1 MLKTT
6 LKCRRE
12 GKKIRYSKKKMLFL
26 LMVLCIILFVILD
39 IILSNSVLQVVEYEI
54 CTEKLENNIKVV
66 HLTDLHNSEFE
77 KNNEKL
83 VEKIKE
89 QKPDIVCITGD
100 LINMHSDNTNV
111 AANLIE
117 KLSALFPVF
126 ISFGNHESEYQ
137 YMKKAALE
145 KIFQDAG
152 ATVLDF
158 TYEDIEII
166 GTKLRIGGFYGY
178 GFSEDHEAAKDN
190 ESSFLKEFQDT
201 DRYKILLA
209 HMPFSWYHG
218 ESLDYWNID
227 LVLSGHTHGGQIRL
241 PFIGGLYAPDIGW
254 FPGRECG
261 LYYSQNKKNVMA
273 LSRGLGSTEIIPRLN
288 NLPEIVVIELTNGSE

>member
-1 MLKTT
+1 
-6 LKCRRE
+6 
-12 GKKIRYSKKKMLFL
+12 
-26 LMVLCIILFVILD
+26 MVLCIILFVILD

>member
-1 MLKTT
+1 
-6 LKCRRE
+6 
-12 GKKIRYSKKKMLFL
+12 
-26 LMVLCIILFVILD
+26 MVLCIILFVILD

-66 HLTDLHNSEFE
+66 HLTDLHNSEFG

-89 QKPDIVCITGD
+89 QKPDIVCIPGD

-117 KLSALFPVF
+117 KLSAFFPVF

-158 TYEDIEII
+158 MYEDIEIN

-178 GFSEDHEAAKDN
+178 GFSEDHEAAKN
-190 ESSFLKEFQDT
+190 KESYFLTQFQST

>member
-1 MLKTT
+1 
-6 LKCRRE
+6 
-12 GKKIRYSKKKMLFL
+12 
-26 LMVLCIILFVILD
+26 MVLCIILFVILD

-137 YMKKAALE
+137 YMKKAALK

-158 TYEDIEII
+158 TYEDMEII

>member
-1 MLKTT
+1 
-6 LKCRRE
+6 
-12 GKKIRYSKKKMLFL
+12 MLFL

>member
-1 MLKTT
+1 
-6 LKCRRE
+6 
-12 GKKIRYSKKKMLFL
+12 
-26 LMVLCIILFVILD
+26 MVLCIILFVILD

-158 TYEDIEII
+158 TYEDMEII